1 MSPRAEGLLPAGRR
15 PSDPLLQ
22 ENLLDLYHT
31 FNRQEWTEDRGSPE
45 GAPTIKNPHNPL
57 KMLMKL
63 FYGGM

>member
-31 FNRQEWTEDRGSPE
+31 FNRQ
-45 GAPTIKNPHNPL
+45 GALHFAIIALVLVFFNITQIVRR
-57 KMLMKL
+57 
-63 FYGGM
+63 Y